1 MLNVASF
8 PTDVPT
14 LHQLLREQQHMIET
28 LKTNLRLAL
37 HRQFGPRNEYVNV
50 DQFGLFAG
58 EADSSTLIEVPDA
71 DTEKADVGQDS
82 AGDSTV
88 KAPAVRKK
96 AVRILKN
103 LSREIVEQDIPECE
117 KTCSCCGEALSLI
130 GSEASEHLAYC
141 PASLKVIE
149 TRRKKYACQSCHG
162 ELKRA
167 ALPKDVPLAKSMASA
182 SLIAF
187 LIVAKFADGLPLYR
201 ISRRLERLGIELSDA
216 LMSDWLI
223 QCAPLLEELHRRMIR
238 KVLDSGHVFTDDTI
252 LPLQNVDPTRR
263 TTVKARLWVYAR
275 SPRRHKPLVVY
286 EFSRSR
292 SQQAPLGFLSNYRGY
307 VQADA
312 FPGYDRLYAN
322 LHIQEIACWVHCR
335 RKYVE
340 VTELMSE
347 PGRAHEALR
356 FIKALYRI
364 ERQIRALSDAERCVQ
379 RQARSIPILTA
390 FKAWLDIQVHAVLP
404 KSALGTAVLYTLKNW
419 DALCRYTD
427 AGYLEPDN
435 NYAEQ
440 CLRPVALGRK
450 NFLFVGSERAGHAA
464 AIYYSLVESCKVNKV
479 NPLTYLTYV
488 LSHVRDKSVTIQT
501 PDEFTAS
508 NIAHVG

>member
-1 MLNVASF
+1 MLNVASL

-14 LHQLLREQQHMIET
+14 LHHLLREQQHMIET
-28 LKTNLRLAL
+28 LKTNLHLAL

-58 EADSSTLIEVPDA
+58 DADSTTLIEVPQTQAGNSDA
-71 DTEKADVGQDS
+71 GHDKT
-82 AGDSTV
+82 GDSENQTPV
-88 KAPAVRKK
+88 VRKK
-96 AVRILKN
+96 AVRILKD
-103 LSREIVEQDIPECE
+103 LSREIVEQDIPESE

-130 GSEASEHLAYC
+130 GLDSSEHLAYC
-141 PASLKVIE
+141 PATLKIRE
-149 TRRKKYACQSCHG
+149 TRRKKYACESCHG
-162 ELKRA
+162 EIKRA
-167 ALPKDVPLAKSMASA
+167 ALPRDVPLAKSMASS
-182 SLIAF
+182 SLLAF

-223 QCAPLLEELHRRMIR
+223 QCAPLLGELHRRMIR

-252 LPLQNVDPTRR
+252 LPLQNADPARK

-275 SPRRHKPLVVY
+275 SRRRHKPLVVY

-292 SQQAPLGFLSNYRGY
+292 SQEAPLGFLADYRGY
-307 VQADA
+307 VQANA

-322 LHIQEIACWVHCR
+322 LHIQEIACWVHAR

-340 VTELMSE
+340 VTQLMRE

-364 ERQIRALSDAERCVQ
+364 ERQIRTLSDTERQ
-379 RQARSIPILTA
+379 TERQAHSIPILNA
-390 FKAWLDIQVHAVLP
+390 FKAWLDIQVHAILP

-419 DALCRYTD
+419 DALCRYTE
-427 AGYLEPDN
+427 AGFLEPDN

-464 AIYYSLVESCKVNKV
+464 AIYYSLIESCKVNRV

-488 LSHVRDKSVTIQT
+488 LSNVRDKSFTIQT
-501 PDEFTAS
+501 PDEFTVS
-508 NIAHVG
+508 NITHVG

>member
-1 MLNVASF
+1 VLNVATL

-14 LHQLLREQQHMIET
+14 LHHLLLEQQHMIET
-28 LKTNLRLAL
+28 LKANLHLAL

-58 EADSSTLIEVPDA
+58 DADSSALIEVLDSEAGITDAAPD
-71 DTEKADVGQDS
+71 KP
-82 AGDSTV
+82 GDSESQ
-88 KAPAVRKK
+88 APATRKK
-96 AVRILKN
+96 AVRVLKD
-103 LSREIVEQDIPECE
+103 LAREIVEQDLPEAD
-117 KTCSCCGEALSLI
+117 KTCTCCGERLSFI
-130 GSEASEHLAYC
+130 GCEASEHLAYC
-141 PASLKVIE
+141 PASLKIIE
-149 TRRKKYACQSCHG
+149 TRRKKYACESCHG
-162 ELKRA
+162 EVKRA
-167 ALPKDVPLAKSMASA
+167 ALPKDVPLAKSMASS
-182 SLIAF
+182 SLLAF

-201 ISRRLERLGIELSDA
+201 ISKRLERLGIELSDA

-223 QCAPLLEELHRRMIR
+223 QCAVLLTDLHRRMIR
-238 KVLDSGHVFTDDTI
+238 KVLDSGHVFTDDTV

-263 TTVKARLWVYAR
+263 TTTKARLWVYAR
-275 SPRRHKPLVVY
+275 SRRRHTPLVVY

-292 SQQAPLGFLSNYRGY
+292 SQEAPLNLLADYRGY

-312 FPGYDRLYAN
+312 FPGYDRLYGDPQ
-322 LHIQEIACWVHCR
+322 IQEVACWVHCR

-340 VTELMSE
+340 VTELMRE

-356 FIKALYRI
+356 FIKELYRI
-364 ERQIRALSDAERCVQ
+364 ERQIRTLSDEERYAERQ
-379 RQARSIPILTA
+379 SRSVPVLNA

-464 AIYYSLVESCKVNKV
+464 AIYYSLVESCKVNRV

-488 LSHVRDKSVTIQT
+488 LANVRNKSMTLQT